1 MGRFT
6 FAQGNATKLASL
18 PLYALGA
25 LACAVVPR
33 RRGSWVFGSGTG
45 LGEGAL
51 PLFLHARSADP
62 RLKLTWLVR
71 DAAEVAVA
79 AGHGI
84 RAVRKSSLRG
94 LWATLRAQVVVV
106 THGFGDVN
114 RFGVRGAFVVQL
126 WHGIPLKLIHLDSP
140 ATLRTGILPG
150 SSLLRGM
157 LRRMYAHAS
166 AAISLMPAAS
176 PVAAIRLRTAFGLPA
191 DRVVI
196 TGDPRDDVLCRGTAA
211 ERLAAARETLST
223 VLPLHEFPGCRVLLY
238 APTWRDGERDPGVP
252 TPSQW
257 QRIAAYLDLTD
268 SVLLIRPHPLGVGEY
283 VGGTTAFPRIM
294 MLAPDQV
301 GDVTPVLP
309 AIDVLI
315 TDYSSI
321 AYDFALTGG
330 SIVFL
335 APDLDGYQ
343 RSRGLYQPYTEFSG
357 GTETDSW
364 DGVLEVLRHSDD
376 DAEFAAR
383 LRAHSARLRAAHHEF
398 LDGRNTERVYKEIRR
413 RLPLRRQKVRA

>member
-6 FAQGNATKLASL
+6 FAHGNATKLASL

-25 LACAVVPR
+25 LACLVVPR
-33 RRGSWVFGSGTG
+33 RRGRWVFGSGIG
-45 LGEGAL
+45 VGEGAL

-62 RLKLTWLVR
+62 RLKLTWLAR
-71 DAAEVAVA
+71 NAAEVAAA

-94 LWATLRAQVVVV
+94 LWATLSAQVVVV
-106 THGFGDVN
+106 THGFGDAN
-114 RFGVRGAFVVQL
+114 RFGVRDAFVVQL

-140 ATLRTGILPG
+140 ATLRTGVLSG
-150 SSLLRGM
+150 STMLRGI

-176 PVAAIRLRTAFGLPA
+176 PVAAARLRSAFGLPT
-191 DRVVI
+191 DRVVV

-211 ERLAAARETLST
+211 ARLAAARETLST
-223 VLPLHEFPGCRVLLY
+223 VVPLHEFPGCRLLLY

-252 TPSQW
+252 TPLQW
-257 QRIAAYLDLTD
+257 QRIAAYLELTD

-283 VGGTTAFPRIM
+283 LAGTTAYERIM
-294 MLAPDQV
+294 LLASDQV
-301 GDVTPVLP
+301 NDVTPVLP

-321 AYDFALTGG
+321 AYDFALTDGT
-330 SIVFL
+330 IAFL
-335 APDLDGYQ
+335 APDLDGYS

-364 DGVLEVLRHSDD
+364 DGVLEVLRHSDN

-383 LRAHSARLRAAHHEF
+383 LRTHSARLRAAHHEF
-398 LDGRNTERVYKEIRR
+398 LDGRNTERVYTEIRR
-413 RLPLRRQKVRA
+413 RLELGRAKARA